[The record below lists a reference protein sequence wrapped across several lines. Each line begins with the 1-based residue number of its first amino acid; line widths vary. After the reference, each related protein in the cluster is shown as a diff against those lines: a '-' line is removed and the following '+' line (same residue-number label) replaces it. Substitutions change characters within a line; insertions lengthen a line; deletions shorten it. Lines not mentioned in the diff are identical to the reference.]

1 MSNGKIFFLLL
12 LTLGAAACGGGAAQ
26 IAPPSSATTVDN
38 ADVASAKAAPAP
50 PAAPTAAAT
59 PEPASEPAP
68 AKAEPAKET
77 ASNPDPCDAK
87 AWWSCVTVALDSRK
101 VEKRTTLLVGDAT
114 FSETH
119 SGTTDGRN
127 PVVFTTESGDVVSVA
142 LRRKPGSKS
151 EIVVKTGK
159 STDKLAGETIIDRH
173 DGDDFQYVSVIGTV
187 QGGKV
192 FVDVRYMR

>member
-1 MSNGKIFFLLL
+1 MSNGKIFSLLL

-38 ADVASAKAAPAP
+38 ADVAGNKPAPAPAAAAPAP
-50 PAAPTAAAT
+50 
-59 PEPASEPAP
+59 PEPASEPPP
-68 AKAEPAKET
+68 AKTEPTKET

-87 AWWSCVTVALDSRK
+87 AWWTCVSIALDSRK
-101 VEKRTTLLVGDAT
+101 VDKRTTLLVGDGA

-159 STDKLAGETIIDRH
+159 SADKLGAETIIDRH